1 VVIEDLRRQSRQV
14 RGKDDITRVAT
25 LSANDD
31 PGLGALIAEAM
42 ERVGRQGVISVGE
55 AKGLETTLEVVEGL
69 RFERG
74 YFSPYFVT
82 NPDTMDVVLENALV
96 LLTELKLATARELL
110 RVLELAADA
119 KRPLLVVADDVEG
132 EALATLVLNRLRG
145 TVTSVAVRAPESG
158 DRRRDFMEDLATLTG
173 ARVVTRELGQSL
185 EKFAATDFGRVK
197 RVLVTRDSTTLAE
210 GGGRPDAIRQA
221 TARLERAM
229 RDSDSE
235 YDKGW
240 MRQRIARLTGGI
252 AVIRV
257 GAATELEMNERRVR
271 AEDALAATKSAVEEG
286 LVAGGGV
293 ALLRA
298 QPKLDAIRI
307 KGDERVGVDIVRHA
321 LEEPARQI
329 AANAGEEGAVVVE
342 KIRAGQGWFGFNAL
356 TLEYGDLEQFGIL
369 DPVKVTRCAL
379 QHAAS
384 IGTLLLTTDA
394 IVVDVPEEEGE
405 EGRGEGDDDAS

>member
-1 VVIEDLRRQSRQV
+1 MVV
-14 RGKDDITRVAT
+14 
-25 LSANDD
+25 
-31 PGLGALIAEAM
+31 
-42 ERVGRQGVISVGE
+42 
-55 AKGLETTLEVVEGL
+55 
-69 RFERG
+69 
-74 YFSPYFVT
+74 
-82 NPDTMDVVLENALV
+82 
-96 LLTELKLATARELL
+96 
-110 RVLELAADA
+110 
-119 KRPLLVVADDVEG
+119 
-132 EALATLVLNRLRG
+132 
-145 TVTSVAVRAPESG
+145 
-158 DRRRDFMEDLATLTG
+158 
-173 ARVVTRELGQSL
+173 
-185 EKFAATDFGRVK
+185 
-197 RVLVTRDSTTLAE
+197 
-210 GGGRPDAIRQA
+210 
-221 TARLERAM
+221 RLERAV

-240 MRQRIARLTGGI
+240 MRQRIARLSGGI

-257 GAATELEMNERRVR
+257 GAPTELEMNERRVR

-298 QPKLDAIRI
+298 QPKLDAIRL
-307 KGDERVGVDIVRHA
+307 KGDEKVGVDIVRAA

-356 TLEYGDLEQFGIL
+356 TLEYGDLEKFGIL

-394 IVVDVPEEEGE
+394 IVVDVPDEEGE
-405 EGRGEGDDDAS
+405 GEAEGGEDES